1 MRTLVHLSD
10 LHFGRVDPVVVD
22 ALRETVHRLS
32 PDLVAVSGDFTQRAR
47 ARQFAAAREFLS
59 SLPVPQLIV
68 PGNHDV
74 PLHNVFARF
83 FNPLG
88 GYRRHMSDDL
98 LPHYAD
104 PELVV
109 IGTDTTRSFTIGA
122 GGIRRREL
130 QRIRELLKNARQRT
144 VESGSGQVM
153 VLVAHHPFDEPHAG
167 KTFGRARPGVEAVEQ
182 LACEG
187 VDVFLTGHLHV
198 TFAGPTAKRYNVA
211 GRSAIVV
218 EAGTATSTRVR
229 GEPNAFNVLRI
240 ERGSIVVEHLVWDAA
255 NRRFGAGELQ
265 HFQHADNGW
274 WPVSGDEHP
283 QHPAFPRP

>member
-22 ALRETVHRLS
+22 VLRDTVRGLE

-47 ARQFAAAREFLS
+47 ARQFTEARAFLE
-59 SLPVPQLIV
+59 SLPRPQLIV

-74 PLHNVFARF
+74 PMHNVFARF

-88 GYRRHMSDDL
+88 GYRHHMTDDL
-98 LPHYAD
+98 HPHYIDGEIA
-104 PELVV
+104 V
-109 IGTDTTRSFTIGA
+109 IGTDTTRSFTIGG

-130 QRIRELLKNARQRT
+130 RRIRELMKEARLRASRSGETGADT
-144 VESGSGQVM
+144 VTI
-153 VLVAHHPFDEPHAG
+153 LVAHHPFDEPHAG
-167 KTFGRARPGVEAVEQ
+167 AAFGRARPGAEAVEQ
-182 LACEG
+182 LAADG
-187 VDVFLTGHLHV
+187 IDVFLTGHLHV
-198 TFAGPTAKRYNVA
+198 SFAGPTAKRYKVG

-240 ERGSIVVEHLVWDAA
+240 DRQAIVVEHLVWNAGA
-255 NRRFGAGELQ
+255 HTFARGEVQRFA
-265 HFQHADNGW
+265 HTPDGW
-274 WPVSGDEHP
+274 ALSLDH
-283 QHPAFPRP
+283 Q

>member
-10 LHFGRVDPVVVD
+10 LHFGRIDPIVVD
-22 ALRETVHRLS
+22 ALRDTVRAIA

-47 ARQFAAAREFLS
+47 SKQFTDARRFLD
-59 SLPVPQLIV
+59 SLPTPQLIV

-88 GYRRHMSDDL
+88 GYRHHMTGDL
-98 LPHYAD
+98 QPHFID

-109 IGTDTTRSFTIGA
+109 IGTDTTRSFTIGG

-130 QRIRELLKNARQRT
+130 HRIRELLKDAN
-144 VESGSGQVM
+144 GSSAVR

-167 KTFGRARPGVEAVEQ
+167 KAFGRARPGAEAVEQ

-187 VDVFLTGHLHV
+187 IDVFLTGHLHV
-198 TFAGPTAKRYNVA
+198 TFAGPTAKRYNI
-211 GRSAIVV
+211 GGHSAIVV

-240 ERGSIVVEHLVWDAA
+240 DREEIVVEHLVWNAGAHSFAKGEVQRFTHAA
-255 NRRFGAGELQ
+255 
-265 HFQHADNGW
+265 DGW
-274 WPVSGDEHP
+274 RS
-283 QHPAFPRP
+283 A

>member
-1 MRTLVHLSD
+1 MRALVELSD
-10 LHFGRVDPVVVD
+10 LHVGRVNPAVVD
-22 ALRETVHRLS
+22 VLRDTVQRLE

-47 ARQFAAAREFLS
+47 SRQFSEARAFLE
-59 SLPVPQLIV
+59 SLPRPQLIV

-88 GYRRHMSDDL
+88 GYRHHMTDDL
-98 LPHYAD
+98 RPHYIDHEIA
-104 PELVV
+104 V
-109 IGTDTTRSFTIGA
+109 IGTDTTRSFTIGG

-130 QRIRELLKNARQRT
+130 QRIRELMQQADRSAVT
-144 VESGSGQVM
+144 I
-153 VLVAHHPFDEPHAG
+153 LVAHHPFDEPHAG
-167 KTFGRARPGVEAVEQ
+167 TAFGRARPGAEAVEQ

-187 VDVFLTGHLHV
+187 IDVFLTGHLHV
-198 TFAGPTAKRYNVA
+198 TFAGPTAKRYNVG

-240 ERGSIVVEHLVWDAA
+240 ERHAIVVEHLVWDAA
-255 NRRFGAGELQ
+255 TRAFRAGETQ
-265 HFQHADNGW
+265 RFQRTAEGW
-274 WPVSGDEHP
+274 TS
-283 QHPAFPRP
+283 Q

>member
-10 LHFGRVDPVVVD
+10 LHFGRIDPVVVD
-22 ALRETVHRLS
+22 VVRDTVKGIA
-32 PDLVAVSGDFTQRAR
+32 PDLIAVSGDFTQRAR
-47 ARQFAAAREFLS
+47 SRQFSEARAFLD
-59 SLPVPQLIV
+59 SLPRPHLIV

-88 GYRRHMSDDL
+88 GYRRHMTDDL
-98 LPHYAD
+98 QPHYMD
-104 PELVV
+104 HELVV
-109 IGTDTTRSFTIGA
+109 IGTDTTRSFTIGG

-130 QRIRELLKNARQRT
+130 RRIRGLLKDADRSAVT
-144 VESGSGQVM
+144 
-153 VLVAHHPFDEPHAG
+153 VLVAHHPFDEPHAS
-167 KTFGRARPGVEAVEQ
+167 TAFGRARPGAEAVEQ

-187 VDVFLTGHLHV
+187 IDVFLTGHLHV
-198 TFAGPTAKRYNVA
+198 TFAGPTAKRYDVG

-240 ERGSIVVEHLVWDAA
+240 ERHAIVVEHMVWSETARA
-255 NRRFGAGELQ
+255 FTPREVQRFEHGP
-265 HFQHADNGW
+265 DGW
-274 WPVSGDEHP
+274 TPLSLDH
-283 QHPAFPRP
+283 Q

>member
-10 LHFGRVDPVVVD
+10 LHFGRVDRVVLGGLRD
-22 ALRETVHRLS
+22 AVRQLE

-47 ARQFAAAREFLS
+47 SWQFREARGFLE
-59 SLPVPQLIV
+59 SLPTPQLIV

-83 FNPLG
+83 LNPLG
-88 GYRRHMSDDL
+88 GYRRHMTDDL
-98 LPHYAD
+98 RPHYIDREMA
-104 PELVV
+104 V
-109 IGTDTTRSFTIGA
+109 IGTDTTRSFTIGG

-130 QRIRELLKNARQRT
+130 RRIREVLKDAAEPASPKHEARRRVT
-144 VESGSGQVM
+144 I
-153 VLVAHHPFDEPHAG
+153 LVAHHPFDEPHAG
-167 KTFGRARPGVEAVEQ
+167 ASFGRARPGPEAVEE
-182 LACEG
+182 LASEG

-198 TFAGPTAKRYNVA
+198 TFAGPTAKRYKIG

-240 ERGSIVVEHLVWDAA
+240 DPQSIVVEHLVWNAGT
-255 NRRFGAGELQ
+255 GAFARGEVQ
-265 HFQHADNGW
+265 RFQHSPDGW
-274 WPVSGDEHP
+274 TPFS
-283 QHPAFPRP
+283 

>member
-22 ALRETVHRLS
+22 VLRDTVRQIA

-47 ARQFAAAREFLS
+47 SRQFSEARAFLD
-59 SLPVPQLIV
+59 SLPRPHLIV

-74 PLHNVFARF
+74 PLHNVFARV

-88 GYRRHMSDDL
+88 GYRHHMTDDL
-98 LPHYAD
+98 RPHYVD
-104 PELVV
+104 HELVV
-109 IGTDTTRSFTIGA
+109 IGTDTTRSFTIGG

-130 QRIRELLKNARQRT
+130 HRIRGLLKEADRSAVT
-144 VESGSGQVM
+144 I
-153 VLVAHHPFDEPHAG
+153 LVAHHPFDEPHAG
-167 KTFGRARPGVEAVEQ
+167 AAFGRARPGADAVEQ
-182 LACEG
+182 LACDG
-187 VDVFLTGHLHV
+187 IDVFLTGHLHV
-198 TFAGPTAKRYNVA
+198 TFAGPTAKRYNVG

-240 ERGSIVVEHLVWDAA
+240 DQRVIVVEHHVWSADT
-255 NRRFGAGELQ
+255 RSFTPGEVQRFEHTSG
-265 HFQHADNGW
+265 GW
-274 WPVSGDEHP
+274 T
-283 QHPAFPRP
+283 PA

>member
-1 MRTLVHLSD
+1 MRTVIHLSD
-10 LHFGRVDPVVVD
+10 LHFGRVDRAVVD
-22 ALRETVHRLS
+22 AVRHTVHDLA

-47 ARQFAAAREFLS
+47 ARQFAEAREFLA
-59 SLPVPQLIV
+59 SLPSPQLIV

-88 GYRRHMSDDL
+88 GYRRHMTDNL
-98 LPHYAD
+98 MPHFID
-104 PELVV
+104 RELVV
-109 IGTDTTRSFTIGA
+109 IGTDTTRSFTIGG

-130 QRIRELLKNARQRT
+130 RRIREVLQKADRSAVT
-144 VESGSGQVM
+144 

-167 KTFGRARPGVEAVEQ
+167 KAFGRARPGPEAVEQ
-182 LACEG
+182 LAREG
-187 VDVFLTGHLHV
+187 IDVFLTGHLHV
-198 TFAGPTAKRYNVA
+198 TFAGPTAKRYNVG

-240 ERGSIVVEHLVWDAA
+240 ERNRIVVEHLVWDAA
-255 NRRFGAGELQ
+255 NRRFGAGEIQ
-265 HFQHADNGW
+265 RFDYSSDGW
-274 WPVSGDEHP
+274 VV
-283 QHPAFPRP
+283 R

>member
-1 MRTLVHLSD
+1 MRTVVHLSD
-10 LHFGRVDPVVVD
+10 LHFGRIDPVVVD
-22 ALRETVHRLS
+22 VVRDTVRAIG

-47 ARQFAAAREFLS
+47 SRQFSAARAFLD
-59 SLPVPQLIV
+59 SLPRPHLIV

-88 GYRRHMSDDL
+88 GYRHHMTEDL
-98 LPHYAD
+98 QPHYMD
-104 PELVV
+104 RELVV
-109 IGTDTTRSFTIGA
+109 IGTDTTRSFTIGG

-130 QRIRELLKNARQRT
+130 RRIRGLLKDADRSAVT
-144 VESGSGQVM
+144 

-167 KTFGRARPGVEAVEQ
+167 AAFGRARPGAEAVEQ

-198 TFAGPTAKRYNVA
+198 TFAGPTAKRYKVG

-240 ERGSIVVEHLVWDAA
+240 DRESIVVEHMVWTETARA
-255 NRRFGAGELQ
+255 FMPREVQ
-265 HFQHADNGW
+265 HFEHGPDGW
-274 WPVSGDEHP
+274 IPLSLDHE
-283 QHPAFPRP
+283 